1 MQFGTLGDA
10 KRPAILFFH
19 AMGVTGA
26 SSEPVAKNLQAR
38 YFCILPTSTVYCA
51 GQKYVSKAD
60 EVRQV
65 ETFLRKKGV
74 ERLALVVA
82 SSIGAD
88 LAAAF
93 LAATRLPVEHVF
105 FDGGQ
110 FAQIGRGTRRVM
122 TPFLYLAIKSLYW
135 SKGKTLKKIMWCDDD
150 AIKPYFIAAG
160 KALTYGNLRRQLADS
175 LENKPFP
182 MLSEVL
188 QAHCFFEFGGIE
200 DHFKYRDAVMRAYP
214 QGHFPVF
221 EQMNHMQFQ
230 IQKSAGLWGHAGKH
244 HRNGWPARPAFFAAG
259 IRKEKVMKYPIKKN
273 TVQETLVIPMYGRK
287 MCSQLYPKIYRD
299 ETALRLIDQVD
310 YDFSALEEKAKS
322 IMHRF
327 GFLEVAMRQSDLAWE
342 VRDYLKTHPNAAVV
356 NLGCGLDDTGRACD
370 NGTCKIYNIDFPD
383 VIAVR
388 NALLP
393 AGERETNIGCDLNDA
408 SWFSRIDASGGAV
421 FFAAGVFYYFL
432 TGQVKTLV
440 CALAAA
446 FPDGRIVFDAANR
459 SAVKLML
466 KTWIRQAKIRD
477 VGAYFAVADAKKE
490 LSTWSEKLSISSR
503 GYMLGYQTLDDPS
516 VSGFFRFLAK
526 VGDGMMKMQIVRLDF
541 QK

>member
-1 MQFGTLGDA
+1 
-10 KRPAILFFH
+10 
-19 AMGVTGA
+19 
-26 SSEPVAKNLQAR
+26 
-38 YFCILPTSTVYCA
+38 
-51 GQKYVSKAD
+51 
-60 EVRQV
+60 
-65 ETFLRKKGV
+65 
-74 ERLALVVA
+74 
-82 SSIGAD
+82 
-88 LAAAF
+88 
-93 LAATRLPVEHVF
+93 
-105 FDGGQ
+105 
-110 FAQIGRGTRRVM
+110 
-122 TPFLYLAIKSLYW
+122 
-135 SKGKTLKKIMWCDDD
+135 
-150 AIKPYFIAAG
+150 
-160 KALTYGNLRRQLADS
+160 
-175 LENKPFP
+175 
-182 MLSEVL
+182 
-188 QAHCFFEFGGIE
+188 
-200 DHFKYRDAVMRAYP
+200 
-214 QGHFPVF
+214 
-221 EQMNHMQFQ
+221 
-230 IQKSAGLWGHAGKH
+230 
-244 HRNGWPARPAFFAAG
+244 
-259 IRKEKVMKYPIKKN
+259 MKYPIKKN

-370 NGTCKIYNIDFPD
+370 NGTCKIYNIDFLD

-408 SWFSRIDASGGAV
+408 SWFSRIDASGGTV